1 VIDMVSRDRHA
12 QAARPR
18 APRMPAMCALAA
30 CVLAGCGSDGASWL
44 AAAAEEARE
53 LDLLETVPVVEV
65 SREEL
70 ADDAADRAADISDAY
85 LRHYADT
92 YGRLGYFDRD
102 LDLRP
107 LFAASSSDW
116 VGATYSPEEQLIT
129 LVGEVGD
136 ATIVHEW
143 VHALQDQHFDLIA
156 YDVLDTTDA
165 FLARRAVVEG
175 DAVLAQGRF
184 VRQQQGGD
192 LHEVSWSATFG
203 GWRDFSELQLATAG
217 YPLIFLD
224 YVSFVYTYGLELT
237 AHNLLG
243 VTFDPLG
250 PVQAPPPPHDWS
262 RADAL
267 FTIRPPATSQAVL
280 ALDVTGD
287 AITPETTLGLGK
299 LLPAAV
305 ADRIEHVDWDSL
317 GAWYVYLLFY
327 PLAADGQI
335 TSARALA
342 AGWNGDRADFVRQR
356 ESGDMAV
363 VWTTAWTSEAT
374 AAAVASAL
382 WALHGG
388 TPAADGPAFAGTAA
402 DGEPLWI
409 EQRAQRVV
417 SIKNL
422 APADAAVLADEA
434 FGAVVTP
441 AARKFPSLAATMER
455 WRSARGGATR
465 CLGVMSMAARV
476 RARGL

>member
-1 VIDMVSRDRHA
+1 MLATAV
-12 QAARPR
+12 
-18 APRMPAMCALAA
+18 LAA
-30 CVLAGCGSDGASWL
+30 CFLAACGDDGPPWQ
-44 AAAAEEARE
+44 AAAAEAARE
-53 LDLLETVPVVEV
+53 LDLLETVPVVEM
-65 SREEL
+65 SRQEF
-70 ADDAADRAADISDAY
+70 ADDAAERAAAISDAY

-175 DAVLAQGRF
+175 DALLAQGRF
-184 VRQQQGGD
+184 VRQQEGGD
-192 LHEVSWSATFG
+192 LHDVSWPATSG
-203 GWRDFSELQLATAG
+203 DWRDFSELQLATAG

-224 YVSFVYTYGLELT
+224 YVSFVYTYGLELA

-243 VTFDPLG
+243 VTFDPLD
-250 PVQAPPPPHDWS
+250 PVPAPPPPHDWS

-267 FTIRPPATSQAVL
+267 FTERPPATSQAVL
-280 ALDVTGD
+280 ALDLTGD
-287 AITPETTLGLGK
+287 AIQPETALGLGD
-299 LLPAAV
+299 LPAGV
-305 ADRIEHVDWDSL
+305 ADRIEHVDWDAL

-335 TSARALA
+335 ASARALA

-356 ESGDMAV
+356 ESGDTAV

-374 AAAVASAL
+374 AADVTSAL
-382 WALHGG
+382 WVLHGG
-388 TPAADGPAFAGTAA
+388 TPATDGPVFAGTAA

-441 AARKFPSLAATMER
+441 GARKFPSLAATMER
-455 WRSARGGATR
+455 WRSARGGAMR
-465 CLGVMSMAARV
+465 CLDVMSMAARV